1 MSTSYTVFLSDAAAA
16 DSPRGQKGDRE
27 SEPQAEI
34 QLAAPEEGERGRE
47 HKMLFDSSAVIA
59 TKGCKWTATKWP
71 GLRVAIQYDFEPF
84 FRPLLGSPSG
94 LFWPY

>member
-27 SEPQAEI
+27 SEPEAEI
-34 QLAAPEEGERGRE
+34 QLAAPERE

-71 GLRVAIQYDFEPF
+71 GLRVAIQ
-84 FRPLLGSPSG
+84 
-94 LFWPY
+94 